1 MFRSGLDRTPS
12 TTTFDMTRKVIII
25 ICEPHIRI
33 VNCMLPQNE
42 PDSNHVSFSSH
53 LCRLKWMVVR
63 CATVCLSITR
73 RSIRVVNLV
82 SFDSRTEIVGN
93 IRGEPNYILTYHHI
107 SKISVLSC
115 WHSWI
120 FTLTVVNLVLYA
132 LSRRKRG
139 YNNNGLPLSMKIQ
152 LQEHL
157 NGAFQEATRKDW
169 RNKQDINPVCLL
181 SFHWGS

>member
-25 ICEPHIRI
+25 ICKPHIRI

-93 IRGEPNYILTYHHI
+93 IRGELNYILTYHHI

-132 LSRRKRG
+132 LQSEAITIMVFLYLWKFNYKNIWRELFRRHQEKTDET
-139 YNNNGLPLSMKIQ
+139 NKI
-152 LQEHL
+152 
-157 NGAFQEATRKDW
+157 
-169 RNKQDINPVCLL
+169 
-181 SFHWGS
+181 